1 MTRTNAGPRLRGRVR
16 ASAAAVVLVA
26 ALALG
31 QPVAAGVP
39 SPGIVPPTAGAG
51 PALTPSPTN
60 PWPMVTVVDTA
71 RRALSA
77 VIDFTVCTKV
87 TGPAGQ
93 QCVTASTVLDDNQ
106 RTIGGVS
113 DLIARTTVLPAGAY
127 TTITVEVSVKRVP
140 AGYELP
146 TRTYTAVL
154 NPNNAGVGWRENDP
168 GQADGV
174 LTFVVEGQAAD
185 PGTTSPPVTQPPGT
199 DPSVTSPPVTSPPIS
214 APPVSAP
221 PGISP
226 PRTSPPLTAP
236 PVIVPPVTAPAVPRT
251 PGDVPGR
258 ASGTTS
264 HDPVAAPTPEGG
276 PLSEG
281 PLEQGGQP
289 VPTHAPS
296 AATAGP
302 TTSAS
307 ATPEEDT
314 PAPVTEPPTPQPG
327 PGSFADLANT
337 PITPLL
343 GGGIVIAGLLLAFAP
358 PMQRPRIR

>member
-60 PWPMVTVVDTA
+60 PWPMVTVVDTS

-140 AGYELP
+140 VGYEPP

-154 NPNNAGVGWRENDP
+154 NPNNAGVGWRENDQ

-199 DPSVTSPPVTSPPIS
+199 NPPVTSPPVTSPPIS
-214 APPVSAP
+214 APP
-221 PGISP
+221 GISP
-226 PRTSPPLTAP
+226 PRTSPALTAP
-236 PVIVPPVTAPAVPRT
+236 PVIVPPVTAPTVPRT

-289 VPTHAPS
+289 VLTHAPS

-302 TTSAS
+302 STSAS
-307 ATPEEDT
+307 TTPAADT
-314 PAPVTEPPTPQPG
+314 PAPVTPPPTPQPD
-327 PGSFADLANT
+327 PGSFPGLDNT
-337 PITPLL
+337 PLTPIL

-358 PMQRPRIR
+358 PLQRPRIR